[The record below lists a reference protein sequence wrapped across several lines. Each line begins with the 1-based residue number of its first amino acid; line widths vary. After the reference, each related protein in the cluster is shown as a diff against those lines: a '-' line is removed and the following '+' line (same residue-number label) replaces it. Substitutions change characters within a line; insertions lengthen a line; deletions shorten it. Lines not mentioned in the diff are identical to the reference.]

1 MYDAALRSR
10 SPLAFH
16 CKAFLW
22 PDPIGSDTNQMKR
35 AVFFDRDG
43 TLILD
48 RGYMSHPS
56 QVELMHASE
65 LLKSLHAN
73 RFQIVI
79 TSNQSGV
86 GRGLMTASEAE
97 AVTAELLRQLALQ
110 GASVD
115 AVYYCPHAPEDGC
128 ECRKPKP
135 GMLLRAARDVG
146 IELKESFLVGDKP
159 SDCEAGQSVGCQPI
173 YLTKGHTNEGIP
185 GSWMLAS
192 NLQEVLEAILEALGP
207 SKEAQES

>member
-1 MYDAALRSR
+1 VQTKL
-10 SPLAFH
+10 
-16 CKAFLW
+16 
-22 PDPIGSDTNQMKR
+22 KR

-56 QVELMHASE
+56 QVELMAGAPE
-65 LLKSLHAN
+65 VLKSLRAN

-86 GRGLMTASEAE
+86 GRGLMTASDAE

-135 GMLLRAARDVG
+135 GMLLRAARDFG
-146 IELKESFLVGDKP
+146 IELKESFIVGDKP

-173 YLTKGHTNEGIP
+173 YLTQGHTNEGIP
-185 GSWMLAS
+185 ASWVLAS
-192 NLQEVLEAILEALGP
+192 NLQEVLEAILKVHGP
-207 SKEAQES
+207 SKGPAKSQ